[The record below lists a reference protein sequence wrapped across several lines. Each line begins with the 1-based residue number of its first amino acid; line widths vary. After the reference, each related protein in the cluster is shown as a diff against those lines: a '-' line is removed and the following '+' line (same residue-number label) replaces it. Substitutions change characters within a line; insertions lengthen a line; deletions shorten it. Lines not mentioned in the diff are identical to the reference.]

1 MSYLRN
7 PDKLCNM
14 APRPLWW
21 RVGVAR
27 LTEALAPVSRPYSPR
42 HDSLE
47 MEHQT
52 IQRLGYDLYQ
62 SFEISETN
70 ARMCFYRMEAWESCF
85 NQPSHF
91 SCWFISPEKSYQ
103 FHNTYVSALPALT
116 TLDSGRAF
124 DRFSASLCK
133 LAQCGCHSVN
143 PWVCGCPNHP
153 NDTSLV
159 LDASIHL
166 VNGIAD
172 CLPTPSS
179 DDISHGQVVLVFR
192 IDPPDFL
199 GISYD
204 YGCQLWPKA
213 QLL

>member
-1 MSYLRN
+1 
-7 PDKLCNM
+7 M
-14 APRPLWW
+14 APRPLWR

-27 LTEALAPVSRPYSPR
+27 LTEALAPVSRPYSSR

-52 IQRLGYDLYQ
+52 IQRLETDPYQ

-70 ARMCFYRMEAWESCF
+70 ARMCLYRMETWEPCF

-91 SCWFISPEKSYQ
+91 SRWFISPEKCCQS
-103 FHNTYVSALPALT
+103 HNTYLSTLPALT
-116 TLDSGRAF
+116 TLDPGRVF
-124 DRFSASLCK
+124 DRCSSSLCK
-133 LAQCGCHSVN
+133 LAQCGSHSVD
-143 PWVCGCPNHP
+143 PWVRGCPNHP

-159 LDASIHL
+159 LDASIYL
-166 VNGIAD
+166 VNSIAG

-179 DDISHGQVVLVFR
+179 DDVFHGQVVLVCR
-192 IDPPDFL
+192 IDPPDVL

-204 YGCQLWPKA
+204 HGCQLWPRA
-213 QLL
+213 WLL